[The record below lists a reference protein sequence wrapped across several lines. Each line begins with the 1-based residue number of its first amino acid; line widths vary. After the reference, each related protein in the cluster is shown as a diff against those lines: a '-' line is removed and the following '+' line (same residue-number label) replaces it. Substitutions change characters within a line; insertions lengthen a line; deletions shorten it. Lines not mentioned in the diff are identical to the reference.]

1 MSTTGINLT
10 NGDIVSTTNDSIA
23 MSTIIS
29 QTDGEN
35 DFESIREIRTQRLLA
50 NQVFSATADTAVLN
64 CPIANGDRIFIK
76 DSANVVH
83 NTIASGVKALPNG
96 NASIIPTMTA
106 NVSNG
111 GTATSSNNRTDLWK
125 AFDKN
130 SNTCT
135 YMGKVGD
142 DGKIHQVNYE
152 FDTPPT
158 VAPTFYKFNFNTNCG
173 SDERVHGSQ
182 LLGSYNGID
191 WQVLS
196 NNKFNNNRHFE
207 KTFPIQTPG
216 IFKHYAL
223 KMLTN
228 YSHGDGDYRLYNFD
242 LLTSNGS
249 YSIDTTTITS
259 GAVPTHVWKDTDEL
273 YFNNNLATEKDLY
286 NSYGTHGDFLYLNVK
301 YNDVLIPGREL
312 QTMVKMKAIGNNFID
327 ITGQIYKEV

>member
-29 QTDGEN
+29 QDTGEK

-76 DSANVVH
+76 DAKNVIR
-83 NTIASGVKALPNG
+83 NTVASGVVELPAG
-96 NASIIPTMTA
+96 KASIIPAMTA

-111 GTATSSNNRTDLWK
+111 GTATSSNNRSDCYK

-130 SNTCT
+130 DNNST

-142 DGKIHQVNYE
+142 DGKIRQVNYE

-158 VAPTFYKFNFNTNCG
+158 VAPTFYKFNFNTTCDSNQ
-173 SDERVHGSQ
+173 RVYGSQ

-196 NNKFNNNRHFE
+196 YDVFNNNRHFE

-223 KMLTN
+223 KMFTN
-228 YSHGDGDYRLYNFD
+228 YPYSDSNYRLYDFD